1 MALQLAAGH
10 FPSNIVRS
18 REVAGF
24 ILTET
29 SYAPHQKLPQHSH
42 ERAHVIVVLRGA
54 FAERSGRKTRWCAPS
69 SVIFRPPGEPH
80 TDHFDRAGGGCLTI
94 EVAARWWEWAREHAF
109 VLQDSND
116 FQDGLLTTITARL
129 YGQFRRADAVSSLA
143 LEGLTLELIAEV
155 MRLSAAKPCPAPA
168 RRVELAR
175 EIIRAHFSDH
185 LTLSCVAASA
195 GIHPVHLA
203 REFRQRHGC
212 TVGEYIRQLRVQFA
226 CRELAKSDAT
236 IAEIASA
243 SGFFDQSHFSRTF
256 RRLTGMT
263 PSEYRGSTRPH

>member
-10 FPSNIVRS
+10 FPSNIIRS

-29 SYAPHQKLPQHSH
+29 SYTPHQRLPQHAH

-54 FAERSGRKTRWCAPS
+54 FTERSGRKTRRCSPS
-69 SVIFRPPGEPH
+69 SVILRPPGEPH
-80 TDHFDRAGGGCLTI
+80 TDHFDRAGGGCLTV
-94 EVAARWWEWAREHAF
+94 EVAARWWEWAREHVA
-109 VLQDSND
+109 VPQDSND

-155 MRLSAAKPCPAPA
+155 MRLSAAKPRPTSA
-168 RRVELAR
+168 RRVERAR
-175 EIIRAHFSDH
+175 ELIRAHFSDQ
-185 LTLSCVAASA
+185 LTLSSVAESV

-203 REFRQRHGC
+203 REFRQRHGL
-212 TVGEYIRQLRVQFA
+212 TVGEYIRHLRVRFA

-263 PSEYRGSTRPH
+263 PTEYRANTRPH